1 MPLDKDFDRMS
12 PIGLGC
18 ARIGSFNNPR
28 PLVES
33 RRLIVGALD
42 LGVTTIDTSDI
53 YGQGDSEIQI
63 GKALAGRRDQAFIV
77 TKTGRRFSARMRLLR
92 PLKPLVRPLLAAR
105 GRRTGT
111 GTAGNRVTRHRESEM
126 TMDWT
131 PAAMVQGLEAS
142 LRRLRSDYVDGFLL
156 HSPDASI
163 AADSE
168 VARTLCLLRQQGKV
182 RHFGVSC
189 DDRETFDAAL
199 TMPGISLVQLP
210 WDVVVGFDN
219 AMVELLR
226 SRGIA
231 VMAREIIRLQP
242 ALSPVQAVREASAHP
257 AVRSTLVGT
266 TRLDHLECL
275 VSVLARVPGSQV
287 PA

>member
-1 MPLDKDFDRMS
+1 MDKDLDRMS
-12 PIGLGC
+12 PIALGC

-92 PLKPLVRPLLAAR
+92 PLKPFVRPLLAAR
-105 GRRTGT
+105 GRRTGKA
-111 GTAGNRVTRHRESEM
+111 TAGNRVTRHRESEL

-156 HSPDASI
+156 HSPDAGV
-163 AADSE
+163 AADPE
-168 VARTLCLLRQQGKV
+168 VARSLCGLRQQGKV

-189 DDRETFDAAL
+189 DDRENFEAAL

-210 WDVVVGFDN
+210 WDVVFGFDN
-219 AMVELLR
+219 AMIELLR

-242 ALSPVQAVREASAHP
+242 ALSPAQAVLAASAHP

-266 TRLDHLECL
+266 TRLDHLESL
-275 VSVLARVPGSQV
+275 VSALARVPGSQV

>member
-1 MPLDKDFDRMS
+1 MPLDKDLDRMS
-12 PIGLGC
+12 PIALGC

-28 PLVES
+28 PLDES

-63 GKALAGRRDQAFIV
+63 GKALAGRREQAFIV

-105 GRRTGT
+105 GRRAR
-111 GTAGNRVTRHRESEM
+111 TATTDNRVTRHRENEM

-131 PAAMVQGLEAS
+131 PAAMVEGLEAS
-142 LRRLRSDYVDGFLL
+142 LRRLRSEYVDGFLL
-156 HSPDASI
+156 HSPDASV
-163 AADSE
+163 AADPE
-168 VARTLCLLRQQGKV
+168 VARTLCVLREQGKV

-189 DDRETFDAAL
+189 DDRETFEAAL
-199 TMPGISLVQLP
+199 AMPGISLVQLP
-210 WDVVVGFDN
+210 WDVVAGLDDG
-219 AMVELLR
+219 MVERLG
-226 SRGIA
+226 SCGIA

-242 ALSPVQAVREASAHP
+242 ELSPVRAMFAACAHP
-257 AVRSTLVGT
+257 AVRAALVGT
-266 TRLDHLECL
+266 TRLDHLEGL
-275 VSVLARVPGSQV
+275 VSALAQVPGPQV
-287 PA
+287 IA